1 MWKREG
7 RGALPRPA
15 ATWAADTVVSRCSDT
30 AHEWSARRRIAESL
44 SAAVGILGR
53 HLSRSSYIR
62 SQMRTPGEKR
72 KRCAFFYA
80 PLAAL
85 VFRAPQIFVRED
97 RCPSL
102 SVPCPAHVRLSLQAP
117 GRVEVAGRCADQ
129 RRWRC
134 LPSSNHP
141 VPQINPTAHA
151 LIVLHKDSVKQ
162 CGCHWSRRR

>member
-72 KRCAFFYA
+72 ITLCFLLHPVGRFGFGHLKSSSARIGVRRCPSPALRMSGCPFKHPA
-80 PLAAL
+80 VSKLLAAAL
-85 VFRAPQIFVRED
+85 ISVVGGVFRAATTQYRRLIRLHT
-97 RCPSL
+97 RSL
-102 SVPCPAHVRLSLQAP
+102 SFTK
-117 GRVEVAGRCADQ
+117 
-129 RRWRC
+129 
-134 LPSSNHP
+134 
-141 VPQINPTAHA
+141 TA
-151 LIVLHKDSVKQ
+151 
-162 CGCHWSRRR
+162 